1 MKNQSIEIIATYNA
15 ETSLRKPQKLIATIF
30 KDLIGA
36 KDLAWRLFLRDISA
50 QYRQSFLGIFW
61 AFFPPIITSLIFIFL
76 QTRNV
81 ISIAE
86 TMVPYPVYVLIGTT
100 LWQIFSD
107 SLNAPLKTTINAKP
121 YLVKI
126 YFPRESL
133 ILASFF
139 GVLFNVIIKMLIIT
153 GVLIFFKVQI
163 YAGILLAPFAILVL
177 ILLGIFIGTL
187 ITPLGMLYSDV
198 STSLPIVIQ
207 LLFFA
212 TPVVYSFPDKF
223 PFSLLNLIN
232 PVSPVLI
239 AARNLLTIGHTE
251 NIVHLLVVTLLTLI
265 GVFLS
270 LIIFRISLPIII
282 EKLGT

>member
-1 MKNQSIEIIATYNA
+1 MKNQSLELITTYNA
-15 ETSLRKPQKLIATIF
+15 ETSLKKPQKLISTTLKEF
-30 KDLIGA
+30 IGA

-81 ISIAE
+81 ITIAD
-86 TMVPYPVYVLIGTT
+86 TKVPYPVYVLIGTT

-139 GVLFNVIIKMLIIT
+139 GVLFNALIKMLIII

-163 YAGILLAPFAILVL
+163 NFGVLLAPFAILVL

-198 STSLPIVIQ
+198 STSLPIIIQ

-232 PVSPVLI
+232 PISPVLI
-239 AARNLLTIGHTE
+239 ATRNLLTIGNIE
-251 NIVHLLVVTLLTLI
+251 NITHFLAIAILTPI
-265 GVFLS
+265 GFFFS
-270 LIIFRISLPIII
+270 LIFFRISLPIII